1 MAIKK
6 PSGDKS
12 RSYSRGAKP
21 GPPEATEGI
30 AATFRPEVEKRET
43 QKATI
48 EFDKNVYRALKL
60 HAVNKDMHIRG
71 LVDEYVRAGLAR
83 DGVSVPG
90 ED

>member
-21 GPPEATEGI
+21 GAADAPEGI

-43 QKATI
+43 QKATMD
-48 EFDKNVYRALKL
+48 FDKNVYRALKL
-60 HAVNKDMHIRG
+60 HAVNKDMKIRS

-83 DGVSVPG
+83 DGVSITG

>member
-21 GPPEATEGI
+21 GVSESAEGI

-43 QKATI
+43 QKATMD
-48 EFDKNVYRALKL
+48 FDKSVYRALKL
-60 HAVNKDMHIRG
+60 HAVSKDMKIRN